1 MSMKDDR
8 TDKQRKSQKV
18 TIQVTLQYQGI
29 DIMVKQQTQ
38 FSLTFTNFFRSDLC
52 PSSDCRLI

>member
-1 MSMKDDR
+1 MIDDR
-8 TDKQRKSQKV
+8 TDKQRKLQKV

-29 DIMVKQQTQ
+29 DNMVKQQTQ

-52 PSSDCRLI
+52 PSSD